1 MNINKHL
8 SIFIVPHHGG
18 KQKTIFLSKKKIKT
32 ILGISITAVLALAF
46 ILMDYFSLDVTRKKY
61 KTLVGENA
69 QMLTRVSDYKSHI
82 EKQDL
87 TIIRMQEYVRKLN
100 VMAGLKSPDDLRAV
114 GGVGSGPDSGQSIV
128 PAVPSKSFDINRLEN
143 LEQTANLVEQNLS
156 SILAHY
162 QSESQKLA
170 STPSIWPTRGY
181 WSERYGMRDDPFT
194 GKRTMH
200 WGIDV
205 ATNVGNPIWAS
216 AAGRVISCSYG
227 KTGGNT
233 IMINHGG
240 GITTVY
246 CHLSEY
252 KVKPGQKIK
261 RGDII
266 GLVGRTGKATGPH
279 LHYEVHVNGV
289 RKNPILYI
297 LEE

>member
-32 ILGISITAVLALAF
+32 ILGISIGVVLVLTF
-46 ILMDYFSLDVTRKKY
+46 ILLDYFSMDVTRKKF
-61 KTLVGENA
+61 KILVAENE
-69 QMLTRVSDYKSHI
+69 QMLIKVSDYKSHI
-82 EKQDL
+82 DKQDM
-87 TIIRMQEYVRKLN
+87 TITRMQEYVRKLN

-114 GGVGSGPDSGQSIV
+114 GGVGSGPDNGQSIV
-128 PAVPSKSFDINRLEN
+128 PSIPSQSFEVNRLEN
-143 LEQTANLVEQNLS
+143 LELTASLVEKNLS
-156 SILAHY
+156 SLLAHY

-170 STPSIWPTRGY
+170 STPSIWPARGY

-194 GKRTMH
+194 GQRAMH

-205 ATNVGNPIWAS
+205 ATNVGNPVWAS
-216 AAGRVISCSYG
+216 AEGRVISCQYG
-227 KTGGNT
+227 KIGGNT
-233 IMINHGG
+233 ITINHGG
-240 GITTVY
+240 GITTLY
-246 CHLSEY
+246 CHLSEF
-252 KVKPGQKIK
+252 KVKPGQKVK

-266 GLVGRTGKATGPH
+266 GLIGRTGKATGPH